1 MNLFKLA
8 TIVAFTAGFAHT
20 VRAADLGGNFAIN
33 TDVTT
38 TYMVDAE
45 TTVATINPEFSYTGV
60 KSLELTAGTTL
71 NIWENV
77 GVNSDITDELEH
89 LPVLEFDAEYSVR
102 SNLDIEAS
110 FNYDMEAKERGDI
123 KLEATLSF

>member
-20 VRAADLGGNFAIN
+20 VHAADLGGNFAIN

-45 TTVATINPEFSYTGV
+45 TTVTTINPEFSYTGWS
-60 KSLELTAGTTL
+60 SLELTAGTTL
-71 NIWENV
+71 NLWENV
-77 GVNSDITDELEH
+77 GEESHIGDELDH
-89 LPVLEFDAEYSVR
+89 LPVLEFGVTYSIR
-102 SNLDIEAS
+102 ENLDIELG
-110 FNYDMEAKERGDI
+110 FDYDLEAEDRSDI
-123 KLEATLSF
+123 KMIATFSF